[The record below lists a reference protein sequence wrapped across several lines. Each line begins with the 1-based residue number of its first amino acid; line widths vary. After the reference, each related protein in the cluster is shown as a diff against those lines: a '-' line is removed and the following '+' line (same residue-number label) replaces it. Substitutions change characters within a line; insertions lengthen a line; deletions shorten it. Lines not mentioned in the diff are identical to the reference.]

1 MGVKVNFSTV
11 PDAGQGGTIP
21 LGKYPCRLHIDAYQ
35 VDQEGNPMLDGDGKK
50 VFFRS
55 KKQDI
60 QWKTR
65 AEILEGPF
73 AGRELFDYLT
83 FSEGGLKRIK
93 VLASRIGLDITGPI
107 EMEPEDL
114 DCSYWYVEVDSHEVA
129 QTAQGQVKVSKY
141 TFHRGSCLCE
151 TCKTH
156 DGKNVNVNSKTAFAG
171 FELMDAESAKRLSGV
186 HKKPKGEAA
195 NGTGH
200 LAASEENAEDRPP
213 F

>member
-11 PDAGQGGTIP
+11 PDAGQGETIP

-35 VDQEGNPMLDGDGKK
+35 VDQEGNPMTDGEGKK

-55 KKQDI
+55 KAGAI

-93 VLASRIGLDITGPI
+93 VLASRIGMSMTDDLD
-107 EMEPEDL
+107 MEPEDL
-114 DCSYWYVEVDSHEVA
+114 DKSMWYVDVDSHEVA
-129 QTAQGQVKVSKY
+129 QTAQGQVKDSKY
-141 TFHRGSCLCE
+141 TFHRGSCLCDV
-151 TCKTH
+151 CKQW

-171 FELMDAESAKRLSGV
+171 FELMDAESAKRLSSV

-200 LAASEENAEDRPP
+200 LAGSEQPDEDRPP